1 MASPQ
6 PALKRQIPLPSRA
19 LSPANIRAKK
29 KHCGKSVKRRSEIW
43 SHKINR
49 LGDADCIRQHVR
61 KRVENGRAALRC
73 SLLLDLPGECSYDD
87 GFFVSRNFPEILTSA
102 DVKFVGRWIEQEDGH
117 RPKPAT
123 RTLKL

>member
-29 KHCGKSVKRRSEIW
+29 KHCGKSIKRRSEIW
-43 SHKINR
+43 SHKINW

-73 SLLLDLPGECSYDD
+73 SLLLDLPGEWSFHQGLFFFPPFSLLHLHAD
-87 GFFVSRNFPEILTSA
+87 GQGVVL
-102 DVKFVGRWIEQEDGH
+102 
-117 RPKPAT
+117 
-123 RTLKL
+123 